1 MFETVAT
8 KDRQSLYQ
16 DPGVQLLLNKF
27 VKGDIVELVPSFD
40 LEHTVRYP
48 EAEIALDGD
57 ITAAKQLVER
67 LWDVGI
73 FKRKFFEK
81 ILVCPTCFSANVS
94 NDYVCPNC
102 NSIDI
107 ERKTLLEHTSCG
119 TIESVDNFLVEGIL
133 VCPKCGREL
142 VEAGID
148 YQKLGSWFQC
158 SQCGKRSDIPNPIHR
173 CRNCGHIFT
182 IRDTGFVSVYT
193 YRLSSDAEE
202 EFKRSYVL
210 MKPIGAVLEGLGFML
225 DMPGQVA
232 GRSGVLH
239 RFDTVATKGSE
250 VIVLDLIASDKQ
262 IEEAA
267 IASLYAKVFD
277 VAPSRAFLIAIPSLS
292 NKARKLAGLYRISAI
307 EAGTSQDASTLLRG
321 KFDWPD
327 LTGIDDPASDLPL

>member
-1 MFETVAT
+1 MVT

-16 DPGVQLLLNKF
+16 DPGVQLLLSRF

-57 ITAAKQLVER
+57 ITAAKQLIEK

-107 ERKTLLEHTSCG
+107 ERKTLLEHMSCG
-119 TIESVDNFLVEGIL
+119 TIESVDNFLVEGAL
-133 VCPKCGREL
+133 VCPRCGKEL
-142 VEAGID
+142 VEVGID

-158 SQCGKRSDIPNPIHR
+158 SQCGERSDVPNPIHR
-173 CRNCGHIFT
+173 CRSCGHIFT
-182 IRDTGFVSVYT
+182 IRDTGFVSAYT
-193 YRLSSDAEE
+193 YRLSGDAEE
-202 EFKRSYVL
+202 EFKRSHVL
-210 MKPIGAVLEGLGFML
+210 MKPIGAVLEQLGFVL
-225 DMPGQVA
+225 EMPGQVA

-239 RFDTVATKGSE
+239 RFDTVATKGSA
-250 VIVLDLIASDKQ
+250 VVVLDLIASDKQ
-262 IEEAA
+262 IEEAPV
-267 IASLYAKVFD
+267 ASLYAKVFD

-292 NKARKLAGLYRISAI
+292 DRARKLAGLYRMSTI
-307 EAGTSQDASTLLRG
+307 EAGTSQIASLLLKD
-321 KFDWPD
+321 KFDWAGLSEIEDAD
-327 LTGIDDPASDLPL
+327 LDLPL